1 MILNP
6 QLLASKILIVDDDMS
21 IGMGIEDILKDSDY
35 QNVRYISDSRQ
46 ARKVFQEYHP
56 DLLMLDINMPHM
68 DGFQVLEN
76 LRDLRQQSF
85 VPVLVLTAEPDE
97 DMCVRALGAGATDF
111 LQKPMKVA
119 EALVRIQ
126 NLLQV
131 RMLQQE
137 LEKKKDFLEEKV
149 RDRTFQLKS
158 AIDQLDKVHHEVK
171 EAYIETIYRLTRAT
185 EYKDEETAD
194 HVKRLSLY
202 AVALGRAAGMRE
214 EMLELLLYA
223 SPMHDIGKIGVPDK
237 ILFKGGKLDADE
249 WEIMRK
255 HPLIGH
261 EILRDAKAPVLKVA
275 ALIALNHHERWDGTG
290 YPRGLKGEE
299 IPLEARIIT
308 LVDVYDALRSKR
320 HYKPEMS
327 HEETCKIILEGDG
340 RVMPSHFDP
349 RLLDIFRKIH
359 PDFERIYRENND
371 PGEPSFTRPAA

>member
-1 MILNP
+1 MLLEP
-6 QLLASKILIVDDDMS
+6 QLFASKILIVDDDMS
-21 IGMGIEDILKDSDY
+21 IGMGIEDLLKDSNY

-46 ARKVFQEYHP
+46 AHKVFQEYVP

-68 DGFQVLEN
+68 NGFQVLES

-111 LQKPMKVA
+111 LQKPMKLA
-119 EALVRIQ
+119 EALVRIK

-131 RMLQQE
+131 RHLQQE

-149 RDRTFQLKS
+149 RDRTTQLKS
-158 AIDQLDKVHHEVK
+158 AIDQLDKVNEQIK

-202 AVALGRAAGMRE
+202 AVELGRAIGLKQDR
-214 EMLELLLYA
+214 LDLLLYA

-249 WEIMRK
+249 WAIMKR

-299 IPLEARIIT
+299 IPIEARIIT

-327 HEETCKIILEGDG
+327 HEEACGIILEGDG
-340 RVMPSHFDP
+340 RVMPGHFDP
-349 RLLDIFRKIH
+349 QLLEIFRKIH
-359 PDFERIYRENND
+359 LEFDRIYRENN
-371 PGEPSFTRPAA
+371 E